1 MDREFEK
8 LLKSFSHKYCMEFE
22 ASDENKLCYTQIFK
36 EYQSTIEAYLM
47 NQLSK
52 SISDFSMEFFSKELE

>member
-1 MDREFEK
+1 
-8 LLKSFSHKYCMEFE
+8 MEFE